1 MFKMKRRDSDGKLPM
16 ITTVHT
22 DHKPVMM
29 STRGIEKFSTF
40 DSIIRSSTKR
50 QHLSQS
56 PERINET
63 HYSRNR
69 SKMGLK
75 KSPKQERQPVPFIV
89 RRYNKISLRQSVEK
103 SKSTSNMNTI
113 SHASPRFSEI
123 SSYFSL
129 ADKLMKKGKVFV

>member
-1 MFKMKRRDSDGKLPM
+1 MKRRDSDGKLPM

-22 DHKPVMM
+22 DHKPMMM

-40 DSIIRSSTKR
+40 DSIIRSSSKK

-69 SKMGLK
+69 SKMSLK
-75 KSPKQERQPVPFIV
+75 KSTKKERQPVPFIV
-89 RRYNKISLRQSVEK
+89 KRYNKISARQSLEK
-103 SKSTSNMNTI
+103 SRSTSNMNTL
-113 SHASPRFSEI
+113 SHANPRFSEI
-123 SSYFSL
+123 STYFSL
-129 ADKLMKKGKVFV
+129 VDKLTKKGKIFV